1 MLEKILKEIIQEYD
15 KRIGIQLKIIA
26 GVNDEINRYGYV
38 KSLEAYQQAKLIVQ
52 DILSKHMNDDWIPVE
67 NWKPKKP
74 YYEGDGYAD
83 GHMVYDTWICPN
95 CGERYE
101 VDYDN
106 YDFCP
111 NCGQALDWSEEE

>member
-83 GHMVYDTWICPN
+83 GHMVYDTWICPK